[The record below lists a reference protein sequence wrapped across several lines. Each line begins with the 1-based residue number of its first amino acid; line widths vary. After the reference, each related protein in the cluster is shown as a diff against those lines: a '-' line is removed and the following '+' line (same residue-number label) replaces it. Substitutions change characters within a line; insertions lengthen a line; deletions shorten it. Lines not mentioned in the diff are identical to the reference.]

1 MDSTAFSLHYRSLA
15 RSDSGD
21 LKTPSRFSLKFEET
35 LPGQASTTAGNSMVL
50 CEPPKNQPPQSGV
63 MDSVKGARE
72 YSDMS
77 LTGLGPK
84 RFDFDRLS
92 PTLDAILV
100 EGSKDLPAISP
111 LNPEVAASQLSSPVN
126 QLIHYCLDNKG
137 DHTGVDDSVQPQGTH
152 NSEAADTPNVGSALG
167 RVGKHDTVLDDSLHQ
182 IKTPDTSSIKEIQKF
197 VEDASAAVHKDLE
210 FLIANSARTP
220 LVMGNG
226 RQLNASAQSKL
237 GYGVRRVKESNL
249 EDGGQVSNINEE
261 DCEYNQVETR
271 NASID
276 KRLDGL
282 TRGSR
287 MHQGLI
293 ITDSHGIDSFRNLA
307 MLTEN
312 EPAVDSKKG
321 EEDFSLISVD
331 SQSGKNS
338 KTGEITDSCLEI
350 DQADSTVENRKDDVV
365 CVTYDKPFSS
375 PVMLNQKLSQHVEC
389 QRSCSPELRQLK
401 KQNESINSGLGQ
413 DAASNSDTTADGF
426 GLPGFENSGKTSSD
440 CMVSQSASKRKPA
453 ESPGKM
459 VLFLSAPSKEATT
472 RSPSV
477 CGPSSELLHSNMQD
491 FSHKDNSDGHCHLD
505 NNFQGEPK
513 VALSPVTKSG
523 FESSSGKKRK
533 GSEILLPG
541 DGDKKEKFGRI
552 IRSPGVHKIGNSDIQ
567 LNLEQRRYMRS
578 GEKLG
583 DQTWND
589 WAGFLKRFFGSTQ
602 HLLSQLV
609 DKLNLGSISELEDIL
624 VHLQKVKQCEFLC
637 FDIHSQNKIA
647 DTQNV
652 SRHKRYVEGRML
664 MLNILYKKAKL
675 QLMHMKRDRLL
686 KQVQQLNH
694 GLQESQKM
702 ELNFKEIFS
711 KSVAVDTQAN
721 DIHITTGLLNSEG
734 KCQKVIKMRQELEN
748 LTSKAKSL
756 SEFFHSACKIE
767 GTRSFVDTLEFVRDY
782 IQKRTSLKFINQMLK
797 PWNIEDLEHIDG
809 GYKVILNYSG
819 FIMQRFAVNA
829 CPHSIITSNDLNDVN
844 IVKTFPNIN
853 ASSAFEFVLNARTT
867 KKCTDSIGLRQ
878 ETQITSS
885 LLSNLLEVLEE
896 VQLSCIEIRNL
907 IQAKFFSH
915 SGEQLDL
922 QLVFINFGSGRKVKV
937 TFDLTCIKCGVYPA
951 KVIPSLIHGYGG
963 GGMEHGL
970 PLSLVSELRSA
981 AESVGVGY
989 SRIIRVCKC
998 ISQVIQLCT

>member
-1 MDSTAFSLHYRSLA
+1 M
-15 RSDSGD
+15 
-21 LKTPSRFSLKFEET
+21 
-35 LPGQASTTAGNSMVL
+35 
-50 CEPPKNQPPQSGV
+50 
-63 MDSVKGARE
+63 
-72 YSDMS
+72 
-77 LTGLGPK
+77 
-84 RFDFDRLS
+84 
-92 PTLDAILV
+92 
-100 EGSKDLPAISP
+100 
-111 LNPEVAASQLSSPVN
+111 
-126 QLIHYCLDNKG
+126 
-137 DHTGVDDSVQPQGTH
+137 
-152 NSEAADTPNVGSALG
+152 
-167 RVGKHDTVLDDSLHQ
+167 
-182 IKTPDTSSIKEIQKF
+182 
-197 VEDASAAVHKDLE
+197 
-210 FLIANSARTP
+210 
-220 LVMGNG
+220 MGNG

-237 GYGVRRVKESNL
+237 GFGDGRVKESNL
-249 EDGGQVSNINEE
+249 EDRGQVSNINAE

-271 NASID
+271 NASLD
-276 KRLDGL
+276 KRLYGL

-312 EPAVDSKKG
+312 ELTVDSKKG

-331 SQSGKNS
+331 SHSGKNS
-338 KTGEITDSCLEI
+338 KTGEITDSCLQI

-401 KQNESINSGLGQ
+401 KPNESINSGLGQ

-426 GLPGFENSGKTSSD
+426 GLPGFENSEKTSSD
-440 CMVSQSASKRKPA
+440 CMISQSASKRKPA

-459 VLFLSAPSKEATT
+459 VLFLSTPSKEATT
-472 RSPSV
+472 KSPSIY
-477 CGPSSELLHSNMQD
+477 GPSSKLLHSNMQD
-491 FSHKDNSDGHCHLD
+491 LSHNDNSDGHCHLD
-505 NNFQGEPK
+505 NNCQGAPK

-523 FESSSGKKRK
+523 FEFSSGKKRK
-533 GSEILLPG
+533 GSEILLAG

-552 IRSPGVHKIGNSDIQ
+552 IRSPEVHKIGNSDIQ
-567 LNLEQRRYMRS
+567 LNLDQRRYMRS
-578 GEKLG
+578 GEKLR
-583 DQTWND
+583 DQTGND
-589 WAGFLKRFFGSTQ
+589 WASFLKKFFGSTQ
-602 HLLSQLV
+602 HLLSPLV
-609 DKLNLGSISELEDIL
+609 DKLNLRSISELEDIL

-637 FDIHSQNKIA
+637 SDIHSQNKIA

-664 MLNILYKKAKL
+664 MLNILYEKAKL

-686 KQVQQLNH
+686 KKVQQLNH
-694 GLQESQKM
+694 GLQESQKI
-702 ELNFKEIFS
+702 ELNFKASFS

-734 KCQKVIKMRQELEN
+734 KCQKVKMRQELEN

-756 SEFFHSACKIE
+756 NEFFHSACKIE
-767 GTRSFVDTLEFVRDY
+767 GIRSFVDTIEFVRDY
-782 IQKRTSLKFINQMLK
+782 IQKRTSHKFINQMLK
-797 PWNIEDLEHIDG
+797 PWDIEDLEHIDG
-809 GYKVILNYSG
+809 GYKVVLNYCG
-819 FIMQRFAVNA
+819 FIIQRFAVNA
-829 CPHSIITSNDLNDVN
+829 SLHSLITSNDLNDVN

-853 ASSAFEFVLNARTT
+853 ASSAFEFVLNTGTT
-867 KKCTDSIGLRQ
+867 KKCTDSISLQQ

-885 LLSNLLEVLEE
+885 LLSNLLELLEE

-915 SGEQLDL
+915 SGKQLDL

-963 GGMEHGL
+963 GSMQHGL
-970 PLSLVSELRSA
+970 PSSLVSEVRSA

-998 ISQVIQLCT
+998 ISQIIQPCT